1 MTMMTKRRYIVY
13 AVALQMA
20 LLPVFTGCQSWNHT
34 AKGGAIGA
42 GAGAAVGG
50 AIGAAVNHNAKSTIV
65 GALIGAAVGGAAG
78 AAIGHYMDKQAAE
91 IQKDV
96 KGAKVERVGEGIR
109 ITFDSGILFDLNSY
123 KLKEDARNNI
133 KELARVLQKYNDTDI
148 LIEGHTDN
156 TGTNEYNQK
165 LSEQRAN
172 AVGDYAKTLGVSGTR
187 MSISGYGET
196 QPEQDN
202 ATESGRRAN
211 RRVEIAI
218 MANKKLKRAAERGEI

>member
-1 MTMMTKRRYIVY
+1 MIMKRKYIVY

-20 LLPVFTGCQSWNHT
+20 ITPVFTGCQSWNHT

-50 AIGAAVNHNAKSTIV
+50 AIGAAVNHNVKSTVV
-65 GALIGAAVGGAAG
+65 GAIIGAAVGGATG

-123 KLKEDARNNI
+123 QLKDAAKNNI
-133 KELARVLQKYNDTDI
+133 KELSRVLQKYADTDI

-172 AVGDYAKTLGVSGTR
+172 AVSNYTKSLGVSGTR
-187 MSISGYGET
+187 MSISGYGES
-196 QPEQDN
+196 QPEEDN
-202 ATESGRRAN
+202 GTETGRRAN